1 MDRDS
6 CRGWRRPP
14 GRSYRGPERSIRRGS
29 PCGSARP
36 IGAGGRERLWGSRPF
51 SPVPRGS
58 ASGGAG
64 WGRSRKRAVAA
75 ALARGQSCL
84 YLAAQEWAGA
94 MPEGAAQSSARRSA
108 ARALPGNLPPA
119 ARPSSLGLFLALP
132 REEGALVLPGSWT
145 GARTPSRLRALCS
158 RGMRE

>member
-1 MDRDS
+1 
-6 CRGWRRPP
+6 
-14 GRSYRGPERSIRRGS
+14 
-29 PCGSARP
+29 
-36 IGAGGRERLWGSRPF
+36 
-51 SPVPRGS
+51 
-58 ASGGAG
+58 
-64 WGRSRKRAVAA
+64 
-75 ALARGQSCL
+75 
-84 YLAAQEWAGA
+84 

-145 GARTPSRLRALCS
+145 GAGTPSRLRALCS